1 MRSGQCPLLAL
12 SGHALLQCMSP
23 LLTQSGHRPAFHV
36 AVAKW
41 SRPLSRHS
49 FEPIRCRLLSQGAD
63 MRRRQFL
70 GVLGG
75 AAAAWPLAVRA
86 QQPAMPVIGFLSP
99 GSLEADTS
107 RMNAV
112 RQGLAEIGYVEGQ
125 NAAIEY
131 RGAQYQ
137 HDRLSALAAD
147 LVNRR
152 VAAIIVVSASGALA
166 AKAATN
172 TIPIVFSIGADPVQL
187 SLVTSLNRPSGNI
200 TGIYVLN
207 VAVTGKR
214 LELLRE
220 SVPTARVIGYLANP
234 KSAATAPETKE
245 LYEAARALGVELR
258 VLNAANESEIDTA
271 FATLA
276 KERSV
281 PLVVSSDNLF
291 TDRPVR
297 LAVLAARHAIPA
309 ICPYREFAAAGGL
322 MSYGTDLADA
332 YRVVGAY
339 AGRILKG
346 AKPTDLPVHQA
357 VKVQLVINLKT
368 AKALGLG
375 VPTSVLARADEVIE

>member
-1 MRSGQCPLLAL
+1 
-12 SGHALLQCMSP
+12 
-23 LLTQSGHRPAFHV
+23 
-36 AVAKW
+36 
-41 SRPLSRHS
+41 
-49 FEPIRCRLLSQGAD
+49 

-220 SVPTARVIGYLANP
+220 SVSTARVIGYLANP

-245 LYEAARALGVELR
+245 LHEAARALGVELR

-346 AKPTDLPVHQA
+346 AQPTDLPVHQA

>member
-1 MRSGQCPLLAL
+1 
-12 SGHALLQCMSP
+12 
-23 LLTQSGHRPAFHV
+23 
-36 AVAKW
+36 
-41 SRPLSRHS
+41 
-49 FEPIRCRLLSQGAD
+49 

-137 HDRLSALAAD
+137 HDRLSELAAD

-245 LYEAARALGVELR
+245 LREAARALGVELR

-309 ICPYREFAAAGGL
+309 ICPYREFAAAGCL

-368 AKALGLG
+368 AKALGLT
-375 VPTSVLARADEVIE
+375 VPPTLLARADEVIE

>member
-1 MRSGQCPLLAL
+1 MTTRRSFITL
-12 SGHALLQCMSP
+12 
-23 LLTQSGHRPAFHV
+23 V
-36 AVAKW
+36 
-41 SRPLSRHS
+41 
-49 FEPIRCRLLSQGAD
+49 
-63 MRRRQFL
+63 
-70 GVLGG
+70 GG
-75 AAAAWPLAVRA
+75 AAAAWPVVARGQQAAV
-86 QQPAMPVIGFLSP
+86 PVIGFLSP
-99 GSLEADTS
+99 GSPEADTG

-112 RQGLAEIGYVEGQ
+112 RRGLAEIGYVEGE
-125 NAAIEY
+125 NVAIEY

-137 HDRLSALAAD
+137 NDRLPALAID
-147 LVNRR
+147 LVSRQ
-152 VAAIIVVSASGALA
+152 VTVIVVVSASGALA
-166 AKAATN
+166 AKAATK

-187 SLVTSLNRPSGNI
+187 SLVTSLNRPSDNI
-200 TGIYVLN
+200 TGVYVLN
-207 VAVTGKR
+207 TAVMGKR
-214 LELLRE
+214 LELLHE

-234 KSAATAPETKE
+234 KSAVTETETKE
-245 LYEAARALGVELR
+245 LREAARASGVELR

-271 FATLA
+271 FAGSA

-346 AKPTDLPVHQA
+346 AKPTDLPVQQA
-357 VKVQLVINLKT
+357 TKVELFINLKT
-368 AKALGLG
+368 AKALGITIPL
-375 VPTSVLARADEVIE
+375 PLLARADEVIE

>member
-1 MRSGQCPLLAL
+1 
-12 SGHALLQCMSP
+12 
-23 LLTQSGHRPAFHV
+23 
-36 AVAKW
+36 
-41 SRPLSRHS
+41 
-49 FEPIRCRLLSQGAD
+49 

-172 TIPIVFSIGADPVQL
+172 TIPIVFTIGADPVQL

-245 LYEAARALGVELR
+245 LHEAARALGVELR

-357 VKVQLVINLKT
+357 AKVQLVINLKT

-375 VPTSVLARADEVIE
+375 VPATVLARADEVIE

>member
-1 MRSGQCPLLAL
+1 
-12 SGHALLQCMSP
+12 
-23 LLTQSGHRPAFHV
+23 
-36 AVAKW
+36 
-41 SRPLSRHS
+41 
-49 FEPIRCRLLSQGAD
+49 
-63 MRRRQFL
+63 MRRREFL

-172 TIPIVFSIGADPVQL
+172 TIPIVFTIGADPVQL

-220 SVPTARVIGYLANP
+220 SVSTARVIGYLANP

-245 LYEAARALGVELR
+245 LHEAARALGVELR

>member
-1 MRSGQCPLLAL
+1 
-12 SGHALLQCMSP
+12 
-23 LLTQSGHRPAFHV
+23 
-36 AVAKW
+36 
-41 SRPLSRHS
+41 
-49 FEPIRCRLLSQGAD
+49 

-137 HDRLSALAAD
+137 HDRLSELAAD

-245 LYEAARALGVELR
+245 LHEAARALGVELR

-281 PLVVSSDNLF
+281 SLVVSSDNLF

-375 VPTSVLARADEVIE
+375 VPATVLARADEVIE

>member
-1 MRSGQCPLLAL
+1 MTS
-12 SGHALLQCMSP
+12 
-23 LLTQSGHRPAFHV
+23 
-36 AVAKW
+36 
-41 SRPLSRHS
+41 
-49 FEPIRCRLLSQGAD
+49 
-63 MRRRQFL
+63 RRQFISL
-70 GVLGG
+70 LGG
-75 AAAAWPLAVRA
+75 AAAAWPVAARG
-86 QQPAMPVIGFLSP
+86 QQAPVPVVGFLSP
-99 GSLEADTS
+99 GSPEADTG

-112 RQGLAEIGYVEGQ
+112 RRGLAEIGYVEGE
-125 NAAIEY
+125 NVAIEY

-137 HDRLSALAAD
+137 HDRLPALAID
-147 LVNRR
+147 LVSRQ
-152 VAAIIVVSASGALA
+152 VTVIVVVSASGALA
-166 AKAATN
+166 AKAATK

-200 TGIYVLN
+200 TGVFVLN
-207 VAVTGKR
+207 TAVMGKR
-214 LELLRE
+214 LELLHE

-234 KSAATAPETKE
+234 KSAVTETETKE
-245 LYEAARALGVELR
+245 LREAVRASGVELR

-271 FATLA
+271 FADSA

-346 AKPTDLPVHQA
+346 AKPTDLPIQQA

-368 AKALGLG
+368 AKALGITFPL
-375 VPTSVLARADEVIE
+375 PLLARADEVIE

>member
-1 MRSGQCPLLAL
+1 
-12 SGHALLQCMSP
+12 
-23 LLTQSGHRPAFHV
+23 
-36 AVAKW
+36 
-41 SRPLSRHS
+41 
-49 FEPIRCRLLSQGAD
+49 

-172 TIPIVFSIGADPVQL
+172 TIPIVFTIGADPVQL

-220 SVPTARVIGYLANP
+220 SVSTARVIGYLANP

-245 LYEAARALGVELR
+245 LHEAARALGVELR

-375 VPTSVLARADEVIE
+375 VPATVLARADEVIE

>member
-1 MRSGQCPLLAL
+1 
-12 SGHALLQCMSP
+12 
-23 LLTQSGHRPAFHV
+23 
-36 AVAKW
+36 
-41 SRPLSRHS
+41 
-49 FEPIRCRLLSQGAD
+49 
-63 MRRRQFL
+63 
-70 GVLGG
+70 
-75 AAAAWPLAVRA
+75 
-86 QQPAMPVIGFLSP
+86 MPVIGFLSP

-220 SVPTARVIGYLANP
+220 SVSTARVIGYLANP

-245 LYEAARALGVELR
+245 LHEAARALGVELR

-375 VPTSVLARADEVIE
+375 VPATVLARADEVIE

>member
-1 MRSGQCPLLAL
+1 
-12 SGHALLQCMSP
+12 
-23 LLTQSGHRPAFHV
+23 
-36 AVAKW
+36 
-41 SRPLSRHS
+41 
-49 FEPIRCRLLSQGAD
+49 
-63 MRRRQFL
+63 MRRRDFL
-70 GVLGG
+70 SVLS
-75 AAAAWPLAVRA
+75 AAAATWPLAARA
-86 QQPAMPVIGFLSP
+86 QQAATPVIGFLSP

-245 LYEAARALGVELR
+245 LHEAARALGVELR

-309 ICPYREFAAAGGL
+309 ICPYREFAAAGCL
-322 MSYGTDLADA
+322 MSYGADLADA

-368 AKALGLG
+368 AKALGLT
-375 VPTSVLARADEVIE
+375 VPPPLLGRADEVIE